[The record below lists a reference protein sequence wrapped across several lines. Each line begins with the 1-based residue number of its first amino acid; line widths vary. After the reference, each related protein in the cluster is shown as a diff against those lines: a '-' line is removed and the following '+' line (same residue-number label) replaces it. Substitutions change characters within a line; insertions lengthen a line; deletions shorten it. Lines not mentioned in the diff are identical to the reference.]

1 MELHTQPFSWKE
13 TQKLG
18 PGDKEAEKVGE
29 AISVYNVLSFLLFS
43 SHDEILIYYL
53 LGVDYMKVLW
63 KNMWQVVKG
72 K

>member
-1 MELHTQPFSWKE
+1 M
-13 TQKLG
+13 
-18 PGDKEAEKVGE
+18 GE
-29 AISVYNVLSFLLFS
+29 AISVYNVLSFLLLS

-63 KNMWQVVKG
+63 KNMWRVVKG